1 MKEYFQR
8 WVIEEF
14 FRNAK
19 QQLNMEG
26 ASVRSEQG
34 AAIKLFLV
42 SCVDSLFHMEI
53 AKLVSGHSKSE
64 PITVQSITR
73 LAELENVEKL
83 VELIKSPKGNGFLKR
98 WVAYLKEN
106 AIRKRKV
113 KSDVVYL
120 DQKKAERGKEQLAK
134 AS

>member
-1 MKEYFQR
+1 
-8 WVIEEF
+8 
-14 FRNAK
+14 
-19 QQLNMEG
+19 MEG

-53 AKLVSGHSKSE
+53 AKLVSKRSKSE

-83 VELIKSPKGNGFLKR
+83 VELIKSAKGNGFLKR

-120 DQKKAERGKEQLAK
+120 DQKKAEGGKEQLAK